1 MHADSMRNLVIIF
14 FILLLAF
21 PFPGFAQNKQA
32 GLYLEKGNEF
42 YKARNIDSALYY
54 YDRAVKADND
64 CAETYYRR
72 ALAKEKTQDIDG
84 AIADYQA
91 AIRISPMPVY
101 YNNLGMIMT
110 MRGQQEEAIEQ
121 FDLALAID
129 STYVQSLFNKGI
141 SYHHLGNV
149 EEACKYVGKAR
160 QQGLLFAD
168 EYLSQFCK

>member
-14 FILLLAF
+14 FILLLTSQF
-21 PFPGFAQNKQA
+21 TGFAQNKQA

-54 YDRAVKADND
+54 YNMAVNADND
-64 CAETYYRR
+64 CAETYFRR
-72 ALAKEKTQDIDG
+72 ALAKEKTQDTEG
-84 AIADYQA
+84 AIADYKT

-110 MRGQQEEAIEQ
+110 LQGQLEDAIQ
-121 FDLALAID
+121 LFDKALAID
-129 STYVQSLFNKGI
+129 SNYVQALFNKGI

-149 EEACKYVGKAR
+149 EEACKYIGKAR
-160 QQGLLFAD
+160 QKGLLFAD
-168 EYLSQFCK
+168 EYLMQYCK